1 MPCMLYGWPSHAND
15 VMPCML
21 YGWPSHANDVMP
33 CMLYGWP
40 SHANDDVMMWCQCVS
55 VVYYAYQIVGDDR
68 SPTVSCLGALL
79 PPEHMEETLTLPCG
93 VLCVVN
99 FSLVTVA

>member
-55 VVYYAYQIVGDDR
+55 VVCI
-68 SPTVSCLGALL
+68 PN
-79 PPEHMEETLTLPCG
+79 CG
-93 VLCVVN
+93 G
-99 FSLVTVA
+99 